1 MYDIIFIGIV
11 SEQGHLCR
19 CYDNNALVSCYA
31 EGVSFGDKISDVH
44 SKFLS
49 LEGLSVQVLF

>member
-1 MYDIIFIGIV
+1 
-11 SEQGHLCR
+11 LCR